1 MRKTLA
7 AIAVAGAG
15 ALFALSMPTA
25 AQAIE
30 PAPNQ
35 WDGNVTV
42 TGVANG
48 GDCIPWNVKTVDIA
62 WTFARNGNDAGSK
75 YNIDAVNGADVK
87 LKPAKNI
94 EANHEAT
101 GVQHGAEPGKTYTI
115 TVVGNV
121 PTNTATGTYTV
132 SQHCNA
138 WTSDRVSL
146 TGVVRPAPAG
156 DCLTDTKNLRVVWT
170 LKLLNGDAITVGGTS
185 VGLDPSEIVK
195 GAKIASK
202 GQKLTGTQKG
212 VQPGD
217 SVTLRV
223 TGSYA
228 VNWVEAT
235 VPVPALCPS
244 ESASPSASES
254 SSGGSG
260 TPSATDSPTG
270 SASSSTSPAPLA
282 VTNVSDNSNLPVTGS
297 PLGMILSLG
306 GALLLAG
313 TALAGVAYYRNRHKV
328 TFTA

>member
-1 MRKTLA
+1 MRKLLA
-7 AIAVAGAG
+7 AAGTG
-15 ALFALSMPTA
+15 ALLALTLPAA
-25 AQAIE
+25 AQATG

-42 TGVANG
+42 TGASAYDGKCV
-48 GDCIPWNVKTVDIA
+48 PWNVKTVDIA

-75 YNIDAVNGADVK
+75 YNIAAVNGANVK
-87 LKPAKNI
+87 LKPAKGI

-101 GVQHGAEPGKTYTI
+101 GVQHGAEPGETYTI
-115 TVVGNV
+115 TAVGGTS
-121 PTNTATGTYTV
+121 TNTASGAYTV
-132 SQHCNA
+132 PQHCNA

-156 DCLTDTKNLRVVWT
+156 DCLTDIKNLRVVWT

-185 VGLDPSEIVK
+185 VGLDPSKIVK

-223 TGSYA
+223 VGGYA

-244 ESASPSASES
+244 PS
-254 SSGGSG
+254 SG
-260 TPSATDSPTG
+260 TPAAGGAPTG
-270 SASSSTSPAPLA
+270 SGSSSMPPM
-282 VTNVSDNSNLPVTGS
+282 VNVSDNGSLPVTGW
-297 PLGMILSLG
+297 PLTLTIVG
-306 GALLLAG
+306 GALLLLTG
-313 TALAGVAYYRNRHKV
+313 TLLVAV
-328 TFTA
+328 TWRRRDRIRFQA